1 VAGYPSGATKMGNS
15 VWTAY
20 GVRRRRMADGG
31 WRREIGEDGDGDG
44 DGGQFKDDP
53 RSRSKKFK
61 GVGSVVFFF
70 FESPPL
76 LPGATRRE
84 KSFESDSDSDPD
96 SEACQ
101 SPRRA

>member
-15 VWTAY
+15 VWAAY

-44 DGGQFKDDP
+44 DGQFKDDP
-53 RSRSKKFK
+53 SRGPKKFK
-61 GVGSVVFFF
+61 GAGSVVFFF
-70 FESPPL
+70 FSRGPPASRSHE
-76 LPGATRRE
+76 GE
-84 KSFESDSDSDPD
+84 KSFESDSDPD
-96 SEACQ
+96 TEACQ